1 VRTSFVYHSVARNTN
16 TPTGPHRQERAANMH
31 PVLVTAFGRCSH
43 MHPVFER
50 GLDGPDW
57 K

>member
-1 VRTSFVYHSVARNTN
+1 
-16 TPTGPHRQERAANMH
+16 MH

-43 MHPVFER
+43 MRPVLVTAFGRCSHMRPVLER